1 MHYGFLFK
9 CRIIVNNIV
18 SRRGALSS
26 KEESLRTEL
35 KKQVERFRKE
45 SNRHKRIYRTLRYI
59 TFGLTGFSTFV
70 ASAAL
75 SFKGQQEWLNLA
87 VVFAT
92 AIAGI
97 ATSIEG
103 LRKPSELWIHE
114 RNIFYALT
122 DLEREM
128 NYEASESGGLKNA
141 DDYFNRLQYILT
153 TSTENWSRKVKPSGE
168 GKPS

>member
-1 MHYGFLFK
+1 MQAVSLSAGFLSPS
-9 CRIIVNNIV
+9 ID
-18 SRRGALSS
+18 
-26 KEESLRTEL
+26 
-35 KKQVERFRKE
+35 
-45 SNRHKRIYRTLRYI
+45 
-59 TFGLTGFSTFV
+59 V